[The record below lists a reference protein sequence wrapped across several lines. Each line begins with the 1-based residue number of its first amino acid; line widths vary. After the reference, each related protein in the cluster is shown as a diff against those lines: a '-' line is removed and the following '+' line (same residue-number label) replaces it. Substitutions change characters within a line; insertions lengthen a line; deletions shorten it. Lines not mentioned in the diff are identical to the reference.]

1 MNYKKNAIFVHFFI
15 LSLSST
21 YLSYIIIVPKKILS
35 SVKNFF
41 NNLEMD
47 FTKVIN
53 QAIARS
59 VNKCYAEEEA
69 IRLPQ
74 TNWAFTPLIPP
85 GCVPFLELYGLENGE
100 S

>member
-1 MNYKKNAIFVHFFI
+1 
-15 LSLSST
+15 
-21 YLSYIIIVPKKILS
+21 
-35 SVKNFF
+35 
-41 NNLEMD
+41 MD

>member
-1 MNYKKNAIFVHFFI
+1 
-15 LSLSST
+15 
-21 YLSYIIIVPKKILS
+21 
-35 SVKNFF
+35 
-41 NNLEMD
+41 MD

-100 S
+100 RKSFEIYQRSAGFPMLTIC

>member
-1 MNYKKNAIFVHFFI
+1 
-15 LSLSST
+15 
-21 YLSYIIIVPKKILS
+21 
-35 SVKNFF
+35 
-41 NNLEMD
+41 MD

-100 S
+100 RKKLRNLSTLRGVSHANYLLDISKLGSFASKFHF

>member
-1 MNYKKNAIFVHFFI
+1 
-15 LSLSST
+15 
-21 YLSYIIIVPKKILS
+21 
-35 SVKNFF
+35 
-41 NNLEMD
+41 MD

-85 GCVPFLELYGLENGE
+85 GCVPFLELYGLENGKLFFTSSDLE
-100 S
+100 WPRS